1 MCRTSYRA
9 SQVGAQPPARTAS
22 DVDGGL
28 LMYAPAITEGFLAEV
43 SSLPGGERITQC
55 IQCGS
60 CSGSCPTAAWMDHSP
75 RQLFALIRCGMR
87 DEVLSSNTPW
97 TCASCY
103 TCYVRCP
110 KEIKI
115 TDVMYALKRIAIKE
129 GTAKPE
135 TKPARVMAE
144 VFEKLVNK
152 HGRNS
157 ERDLMQQLYLK
168 GTGIG
173 RAFRDLPTGLKLMRM
188 GRLRVFG
195 RERLSSKG
203 LNQMKTI
210 LDAVE
215 QMGGL

>member
-1 MCRTSYRA
+1 MGVCI
-9 SQVGAQPPARTAS
+9 
-22 DVDGGL
+22 
-28 LMYAPAITEGFLAEV
+28 MYAPAITEGFLAEV

-87 DEVLSSNTPW
+87 DEVLASNTPW

-152 HGRNS
+152 YGRNS
-157 ERDLMQQLYLK
+157 ERDLMQQLYLR
-168 GTGIG
+168 GTGLG
-173 RAFRDLPTGLKLMRM
+173 RLIRDMPTGMKLLRLGRM
-188 GRLRVFG
+188 AAFG
-195 RERLSSKG
+195 RDKVSRKG
-203 LNQMKTI
+203 LQQMKQI
-210 LDAVE
+210 LDAVDKM
-215 QMGGL
+215 QGL

>member
-1 MCRTSYRA
+1 
-9 SQVGAQPPARTAS
+9 
-22 DVDGGL
+22 
-28 LMYAPAITEGFLAEV
+28 MYAPAIDDKFLGEV
-43 SSLPGGERITQC
+43 SSLPGGELITQC

-60 CSGSCPTAAWMDHSP
+60 CSGSCPTAPWMDHSP

-87 DEVLSSNTPW
+87 DEVLNSNTPW

-115 TDVMYALKRIAIKE
+115 TDVMYALKRLAMKE
-129 GTAKPE
+129 GKAKPD
-135 TKPARVMAE
+135 TRAARVMAE

-168 GTGIG
+168 GAQIG
-173 RAFRDLPTGLKLMRM
+173 KAFRDMPTGMKLMRL
-188 GRLRVFG
+188 GRIPLFG
-195 RERLSSKG
+195 RDRVSRKG
-203 LNQMKTI
+203 LDQMKQI
-210 LDAVE
+210 LAAVNE
-215 QMGGL
+215 MRGL

>member
-1 MCRTSYRA
+1 
-9 SQVGAQPPARTAS
+9 
-22 DVDGGL
+22 
-28 LMYAPAITEGFLAEV
+28 MYAPAITEGFLAEV

-115 TDVMYALKRIAIKE
+115 TDVMYALKRLAIKE
-129 GTAKPE
+129 NKAKPE

-144 VFEKLVNK
+144 SFEVLVRK

-157 ERDLMQQLYLK
+157 ERDLMRDVYLK
-168 GTGIG
+168 ARKFGKMMRDIPTAIKLARLG
-173 RAFRDLPTGLKLMRM
+173 RMS
-188 GRLRVFG
+188 VFG
-195 RERLSSKG
+195 RDRMSKKG
-203 LNQMKTI
+203 RGQIKKILN
-210 LDAVE
+210 AVE

>member
-1 MCRTSYRA
+1 
-9 SQVGAQPPARTAS
+9 
-22 DVDGGL
+22 
-28 LMYAPAITEGFLAEV
+28 MYAPAVNEAFLAEV
-43 SSLPGGERITQC
+43 SSLPGGERVTQC

-60 CSGSCPTAAWMDHSP
+60 CSGSCPTAPWMDHSP
-75 RQLFALIRCGMR
+75 RQIFALIRCGMR

-115 TDVMYALKRIAIKE
+115 TDIMYALKRLAIKE
-129 GTAKPE
+129 GKAKAE

-144 VFEKLVNK
+144 AFEALVNR

-157 ERDLMQQLYLK
+157 ERDLMQRVYLK
-168 GTGIG
+168 GSGLG
-173 RAFRDLPTGLKLMRM
+173 RMLRDMPTGMKLWRL
-188 GRLRVFG
+188 GRLPAFG
-195 RERLSSKG
+195 RDKVSAKG
-203 LNQMKTI
+203 LKQMKQI

-215 QMGGL
+215 KMGGL

>member
-1 MCRTSYRA
+1 M
-9 SQVGAQPPARTAS
+9 G
-22 DVDGGL
+22 DVR
-28 LMYAPAITEGFLAEV
+28 MYAPAINEGFLAEV
-43 SSLPGGERITQC
+43 SSLPGGEKITQC

-129 GTAKPE
+129 RTAKPE
-135 TKPARVMAE
+135 TKPARVMAQ

-157 ERDLMQQLYLK
+157 ERDLMQQLYIW
-168 GTGIG
+168 GTGVG
-173 RAFRDLPTGLKLMRM
+173 RLIRDMPTGLKLWWKGRM
-188 GRLRVFG
+188 PAFG
-195 RERLSSKG
+195 RDKVSPKG
-203 LNQMKTI
+203 LAQMKQI
-210 LDAVE
+210 LDAVDE
-215 QMGGL
+215 MGGL

>member
-1 MCRTSYRA
+1 
-9 SQVGAQPPARTAS
+9 
-22 DVDGGL
+22 
-28 LMYAPAITEGFLAEV
+28 MYAPAVNEAFLAEV

-75 RQLFALIRCGMR
+75 RQIFALIRCGMR

-115 TDVMYALKRIAIKE
+115 TDIMYALKRLSIREHK
-129 GTAKPE
+129 AKPE

-144 VFEKLVNK
+144 VFEGLVNK

-157 ERDLMQQLYLK
+157 EFHLMRRLYGRPSAITKALRNAPSGMKLKRLGRLPFRQEKLSANGLMQ
-168 GTGIG
+168 
-173 RAFRDLPTGLKLMRM
+173 
-188 GRLRVFG
+188 
-195 RERLSSKG
+195 
-203 LNQMKTI
+203 MKQIT
-210 LDAVE
+210 DAVE
-215 QMGGL
+215 KMGGL

>member
-1 MCRTSYRA
+1 M
-9 SQVGAQPPARTAS
+9 GDAR
-22 DVDGGL
+22 
-28 LMYAPAITEGFLAEV
+28 MYAPAINEGFLNEV
-43 SSLPGGERITQC
+43 SSLPGGEKITQC

-135 TKPARVMAE
+135 TKAARVMAE
-144 VFEKLVNK
+144 VFEDLVNK

-157 ERDLMQQLYLK
+157 ERDLMRRLYMRPSAI
-168 GTGIG
+168 GTAL
-173 RAFRDLPTGLKLMRM
+173 RNAPTGMKLVRL
-188 GRLRVFG
+188 GRLPVFG
-195 RERLSSKG
+195 RDKVSPKG
-203 LNQMKTI
+203 LQQMKQI
-210 LDAVE
+210 LDAVDE
-215 QMGGL
+215 MGGL

>member
-1 MCRTSYRA
+1 
-9 SQVGAQPPARTAS
+9 
-22 DVDGGL
+22 
-28 LMYAPAITEGFLAEV
+28 MYAPAVNEAFLAEV
-43 SSLPGGERITQC
+43 SSLPGGERVTQC

-60 CSGSCPTAAWMDHSP
+60 CSGSCPTASWMDHSP
-75 RQLFALIRCGMR
+75 RQVFALIRCGMR

-115 TDVMYALKRIAIKE
+115 TDIMYALKRLSIQESK
-129 GTAKPE
+129 AKAD

-144 VFEKLVNK
+144 AFEGLINK

-157 ERDLMQQLYLK
+157 ERDLMQRVYLK
-168 GTGIG
+168 GSGVG
-173 RAFRDLPTGLKLMRM
+173 RMLRDLPTGLKLMRL
-188 GRLRVFG
+188 GRLPAFG
-195 RERLSSKG
+195 RDKVSAKG
-203 LNQMKTI
+203 LKQMKQI

-215 QMGGL
+215 KMGGL